1 MKLTINNL
9 DGLGAVDFSGA
20 IAADAPLKIERVLN
34 EPSIASGLLEV
45 GTLAVPVRR
54 ARVVMTAANGT
65 LLFTGYLATEAVAV
79 YAGVGSAGSVYQY
92 AFSAVSDEW
101 LLDKQQVPL
110 SGNGLAQPSG
120 ELLETLTERVGAG
133 LIATTGVNEGRSVGV
148 FEPSDKEVWSVNA
161 GLLAASTYAAYRVVN
176 GVLTMQSAGTV
187 THALNFD
194 TGVGTGA
201 GAVSIAA
208 LKTSSVKELA
218 NDVAL
223 SGAMEPAAYISET
236 FVGDGTTTVF
246 QLTDVPFKPTAANQ
260 KLLTD
265 SFNEGSIDPQ
275 IWVTTDP
282 GSHIGLSGAGL
293 TLTGGNGYDGQTT
306 LTAIDAIEMGGS
318 LVIEAGSVALNAGS
332 QGILCGLYNGPV
344 MTANCF
350 AGYNVQQSGGNTVV
364 TPVVNG
370 VEVGTTF
377 TVQTGHLYTLRVRLH
392 CVEMQRVLQTYYA
405 MVEGAVQSFGGG
417 IVAAPMTMVF
427 DLIDLGLASNTPATV
442 LYDGTAAGLEVS
454 SPATCSFCLADSVQ
468 LFGSI
473 GYCTV
478 TQTGSAWV
486 VSTLPSG
493 VQETRSIARVRRM
506 RC

>member
-1 MKLTINNL
+1 
-9 DGLGAVDFSGA
+9 
-20 IAADAPLKIERVLN
+20 
-34 EPSIASGLLEV
+34 
-45 GTLAVPVRR
+45 
-54 ARVVMTAANGT
+54 
-65 LLFTGYLATEAVAV
+65 
-79 YAGVGSAGSVYQY
+79 
-92 AFSAVSDEW
+92 
-101 LLDKQQVPL
+101 
-110 SGNGLAQPSG
+110 
-120 ELLETLTERVGAG
+120 
-133 LIATTGVNEGRSVGV
+133 
-148 FEPSDKEVWSVNA
+148 
-161 GLLAASTYAAYRVVN
+161 
-176 GVLTMQSAGTV
+176 
-187 THALNFD
+187 
-194 TGVGTGA
+194 
-201 GAVSIAA
+201 
-208 LKTSSVKELA
+208 
-218 NDVAL
+218 
-223 SGAMEPAAYISET
+223 
-236 FVGDGTTTVF
+236 
-246 QLTDVPFKPTAANQ
+246 
-260 KLLTD
+260 
-265 SFNEGSIDPQ
+265 
-275 IWVTTDP
+275 
-282 GSHIGLSGAGL
+282 
-293 TLTGGNGYDGQTT
+293 LTGGNGYDGQTT